1 MNIWHRFQRGR
12 APKRSLAQGAVAA
25 LRASRSASLTASLAT
40 SLLLAGCALSG
51 HAPAPAVA
59 TYVLGDAAA
68 ALPAETALNNL
79 VLKVSMPR
87 AAPAYTSTRIA
98 YIEQQYR
105 VDYFAL
111 NEWADPP
118 AQMLRTLLTT
128 QLTQTGLFRYVVAD
142 APGVDETFRLD
153 SDIIELVQVFSE
165 SASEVRLSIRFD
177 LVDVARR
184 AIVVSDTISVSEAAA
199 RDPYAGVVAANRAV
213 QRVLAQLTML
223 LHDPVAALAQR
234 TAATH

>member
-1 MNIWHRFQRGR
+1 MDIWHRFLCGR
-12 APKRSLAQGAVAA
+12 APTQSLAHLATG
-25 LRASRSASLTASLAT
+25 LAT

-51 HAPAPAVA
+51 RAPAPPIA

-68 ALPAETALNNL
+68 ALPAETALNDL

-87 AAPAYTSTRIA
+87 AAPAYASTRIA

-128 QLTQTGLFRYVVAD
+128 QLTGSGLFRYVVTD
-142 APGVDETFRLD
+142 APGVDETLRLD

-184 AIVVSDTISVSEAAA
+184 TIVVSDTISVSETAA
-199 RDPYAGVVAANRAV
+199 RDPYAGVVAANRAA
-213 QRVLAQLTML
+213 QRVLAQLTTL

-234 TAATH
+234 TAAMH